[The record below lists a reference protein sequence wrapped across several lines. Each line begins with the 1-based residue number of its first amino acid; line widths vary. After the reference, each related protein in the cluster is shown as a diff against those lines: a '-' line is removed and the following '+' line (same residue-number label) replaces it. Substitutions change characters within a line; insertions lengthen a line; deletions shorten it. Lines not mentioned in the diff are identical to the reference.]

1 MQRVREKTLKPN
13 EYKKMIQKL
22 DIENFELKTS
32 YVFEAK
38 STLVN
43 LLRLEEYLNEI
54 RRCVSSDMREIKL
67 KYLKSDYLNKSS
79 IIDSL
84 SLNKPKVSKKRI
96 EMQKKLDRELGP
108 YQNLLDIIDDYLQQ
122 IEEVKEYINNITE

>member
-13 EYKKMIQKL
+13 DYKKMIQKL

-79 IIDSL
+79 FIDSL
-84 SLNKPKVSKKRI
+84 SLNKPKVSKKKNR
-96 EMQKKLDRELGP
+96 
-108 YQNLLDIIDDYLQQ
+108 NA
-122 IEEVKEYINNITE
+122 KET

>member
-13 EYKKMIQKL
+13 DYKKMIQKL

-32 YVFEAK
+32 YVFETK

>member
-1 MQRVREKTLKPN
+1 MQRVKEKTLKPN
-13 EYKKMIQKL
+13 DYKKMIQKL

-122 IEEVKEYINNITE
+122 IEEVKDYINNITE

>member
-13 EYKKMIQKL
+13 DYKKMIQKL